1 MRISFDEMV
10 QTIQKA
16 FEWAGLSSEKAYQC
30 AKIHAETSRDGVYSH
45 GLNRVPR
52 FIDYIKQGWI
62 HLEAAPDLEIN
73 LGSIEIY
80 NGNLA
85 PGVLNATFAMDRAT
99 EIAAQYGLG
108 LVALNNT
115 NHWMRGGTYGWQA
128 AEKGFIGIC
137 WTNTESCMPSWG
149 AMNNNIGNNP
159 FVIAIP
165 RKEGHVVLDM
175 AMSLYSY
182 GKLEV
187 TRQKGQ
193 QLPFPGGFN
202 QEGVLT
208 LDPAEIELTR
218 RILPTGYWKG
228 SSLSIMLDLLAGILS
243 KGKTT
248 AAIDQFGKGNSVGLS
263 QVFIA
268 IDPLKMVDQS
278 FIDQALTETIE
289 QLRDSTAVDESGEIL
304 YPGERSLRT
313 RKENMENGIPVDE
326 QVWQHVQKLAEG
338 E

>member
-1 MRISFDEMV
+1 MRIPLDEMV

-16 FEWAGLSSEKAYQC
+16 FELAGLNAEKAKKC
-30 AKIHAETSRDGVYSH
+30 AKIHAESSRDGVYSH
-45 GLNRVPR
+45 GLNRVAR
-52 FIDYIKQGWI
+52 FIDYIQQGWI
-62 HLEAAPDLEIN
+62 QLEAEPSLEIN
-73 LGSIEIY
+73 LGAIEIY
-80 NGNLA
+80 QGNLA
-85 PGVLNATFAMDRAT
+85 PGVLNASFAMDRAT
-99 EIAAQYGLG
+99 EIAVQFGIG
-108 LVALNNT
+108 LVAMNHT

-128 AEKGFIGIC
+128 ADKGFIGIC

-149 AMNNNIGNNP
+149 SLTNNIGNNP

-193 QLPFPGGFN
+193 QLPYPGGFDQQGN
-202 QEGVLT
+202 LT
-208 LDPAEIELTR
+208 VEPSEIELTR

-228 SSLSIMLDLLAGILS
+228 SSLAIMLDLLAGILS

-248 AAIDQFGKGNSVGLS
+248 AEIDQFGKGNSVGLS

-268 IDPLKMVDQS
+268 IDPLKMVDQP
-278 FIDQALTETIE
+278 FIDQALMATIE
-289 QLRDSTAVDESGEIL
+289 QLRNSTSVEESGEVL

-313 RKENMENGIPVDE
+313 RMENLQSGIPVDE
-326 QVWQHVQKLAEG
+326 QVWQNVRKLAG
-338 E
+338 LV

>member
-73 LGSIEIY
+73 LGAIEIY

-182 GKLEV
+182 GKLEL

>member
-1 MRISFDEMV
+1 MRIPFDEMV

-16 FEWAGLSSEKAYQC
+16 LELAGLNAEKANKC
-30 AKIHAETSRDGVYSH
+30 AKIHAESSRDGVYSH
-45 GLNRVPR
+45 GLNRVSR
-52 FIDYIKQGWI
+52 FIDYIQQGWI
-62 HLEAAPDLEIN
+62 QLEAEPSLEVN
-73 LGSIEIY
+73 LGAIEIY

-85 PGVLNATFAMDRAT
+85 PGVLNASFAMDRAT
-99 EIAAQYGLG
+99 EIAAQFGIG
-108 LVALNNT
+108 LVAMNNT

-149 AMNNNIGNNP
+149 SLTNNIGNNP

-165 RKEGHVVLDM
+165 RKEGHMVFDM

-193 QLPFPGGFN
+193 KLPFPGGFDQQGN
-202 QEGVLT
+202 LT
-208 LDPAEIELTR
+208 VEPSEIEITR

-228 SSLSIMLDLLAGILS
+228 SGLAMMLDLLAGILS

-248 AAIDQFGKGNSVGLS
+248 ADIDQFGKGNSVGLS
-263 QVFIA
+263 QIFMA
-268 IDPLKMVDQS
+268 IDPLKMNDQA
-278 FIDQALTETIE
+278 FIDHALFATIE
-289 QLRDSTAVDESGEIL
+289 QLKKSPTVDESGEVL
-304 YPGERSLRT
+304 YPGERALRT
-313 RKENMENGIPVDE
+313 RLENLLMGIPVDE
-326 QVWQHVQKLAEG
+326 QVWENVRKLAG
-338 E
+338 G

>member
-1 MRISFDEMV
+1 MRISFDEMA

-16 FEWAGLSSEKAYQC
+16 LVLAGLSPEKARQC
-30 AKIHAETSRDGVYSH
+30 AMIHTETSCDGVYSH

-52 FIDYIKQGWI
+52 FIDYIQQGWI
-62 HLEAAPDLEIN
+62 HLEAEPSLEIN
-73 LGSIEIY
+73 LGAIEIY

-99 EIAAQYGLG
+99 AIAGQFGLG

-165 RKEGHVVLDM
+165 RKKGHVVLDM

-193 QLPFPGGFN
+193 KLPFPGGFD
-202 QEGVLT
+202 QEGQLT
-208 LDPAEIELTR
+208 DNPAAIELTR

-228 SSLSIMLDLLAGILS
+228 SSLAIMLDLLAGILS

-268 IDPLKMVDQS
+268 IDPLKMVDQA
-278 FIDQALTETIE
+278 FIDQALSETIE
-289 QLRDSTAVDESGEIL
+289 QLRNSTSVEEAGEIL

-313 RKENMENGIPVDE
+313 RKENLQNGIPVDE
-326 QVWQHVQKLAEG
+326 KVWQNVRKLAG
-338 E
+338 EL

>member
-228 SSLSIMLDLLAGILS
+228 SSLAIMLDLLAGILS

-248 AAIDQFGKGNSVGLS
+248 AAIDQFGHGNSVGLS

>member
-62 HLEAAPDLEIN
+62 QLEAAPDLEIN

>member
-1 MRISFDEMV
+1 MRISFEEMV

-16 FEWAGLSSEKAYQC
+16 FELAGLSPEKARKC
-30 AKIHAETSRDGVYSH
+30 ATIHAESSRDGVYSH

-52 FIDYIKQGWI
+52 FIDYIQQGWI
-62 HLEAAPDLEIN
+62 HVEAEPSLEIH
-73 LGSIEIY
+73 LGAIEVY
-80 NGNLA
+80 NGNLG
-85 PGVLNATFAMDRAT
+85 PGVLNASFSMHRAT
-99 EIAAQYGLG
+99 EIAKQYGLG

-149 AMNNNIGNNP
+149 AMNNNVGNNP

-193 QLPFPGGFN
+193 KLPYAGGFDAK
-202 QEGVLT
+202 GHLT
-208 LDPAEIELTR
+208 DDPAAIELTR

-228 SSLSIMLDLLAGILS
+228 SSLAIVLDLLAGILS

-248 AAIDQFGKGNSVGLS
+248 AEIDKFGKGNSVGLS
-263 QVFIA
+263 QVFLA
-268 IDPLKMVDQS
+268 IDPLKIADQN
-278 FIDQALTETIE
+278 FIDQSLMKTIE
-289 QLRDSTAVDESGEIL
+289 QLRNSTSVNETREIL

-313 RKENMENGIPVDE
+313 RQENLQMGIPVDE
-326 QVWQHVQKLAEG
+326 TIWEKVQKLANKQ
-338 E
+338 

>member
-62 HLEAAPDLEIN
+62 QLEAAPDLEIN

-202 QEGVLT
+202 QEGDLT